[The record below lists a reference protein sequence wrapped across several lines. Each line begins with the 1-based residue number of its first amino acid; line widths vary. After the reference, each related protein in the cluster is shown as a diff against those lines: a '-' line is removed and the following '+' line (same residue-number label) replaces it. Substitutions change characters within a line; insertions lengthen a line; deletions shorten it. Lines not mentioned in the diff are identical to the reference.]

1 MSKSLNSPTARLLQ
15 TSRLFSLP
23 RPLPTPA
30 LEQATS
36 TGIFRAS
43 ETATLPHPT
52 HQAIA
57 TPASSHF
64 RGDWGLKRPLPGKAT
79 RYTSTP
85 VIRVR
90 AQDNPQHITDFESAA
105 DHVLTERK
113 WQEMGVP
120 LMAKSSKSTYTD
132 TDRIARSVYEDN
144 LDNTD
149 PNVAASLNPGADQ
162 QWARSAVPGLPARR
176 NALLADTL
184 GVKRWKYNS
193 PWITG
198 MQEGEFSNY
207 LAKTIAAQKV
217 EFRKFL
223 VQRIAE
229 KRVQEEE
236 RSLRDQGI
244 ARQLSAA
251 RIQAIRREVEQ
262 NYETEEKKLRD
273 SHAEMHLG
281 SELTAAICEFLDL
294 PGVRTS
300 QTAAVSRNQALANHI
315 SAGLGSDAAGPPS
328 THPAA
333 GLSHLRTN
341 AFMEMH
347 PLWGAQSRRAPV
359 LARVVRPRQ
368 QPQGKEYQAKIGVGG
383 VVTNDPT
390 NASYQPERNAAIRV
404 DQPIEEQWLD
414 HDRMTY
420 QLDADL
426 ENGNKIWVHPEIGH
440 IDEAGRIRLEITR
453 GDKEAIAVKT
463 SNVEPIIEARG
474 QMQNLSAVAAPGT
487 AGNANYGHSLADKR
501 YAAPDSGIRGFDREL
516 GRTRQ
521 QGQMGKTEAADKI
534 KELLN
539 GSGRAR

>member
-1 MSKSLNSPTARLLQ
+1 MNSPTARLLQ

-23 RPLPTPA
+23 RPLPVPA

-36 TGIFRAS
+36 TGVFRAS

-52 HQAIA
+52 HQAIV

-85 VIRVR
+85 IIRVR

-105 DHVLTERK
+105 DHTLTERK

-120 LMAKSSKSTYTD
+120 LMAKSTKSSYTD
-132 TDRIARSVYEDN
+132 TDRVARSVYEDN

-149 PNVAASLNPGADQ
+149 PNVVASLNPTSNQ
-162 QWARSAVPGLPARR
+162 QSARPAIPGLPSRS

-198 MQEGEFSNY
+198 MQEGEFNNY
-207 LAKTIAAQKV
+207 VAKTIAGQKDK
-217 EFRKFL
+217 FRKFL
-223 VQRIAE
+223 VQRIADQ
-229 KRVQEEE
+229 RVQEEE

-244 ARQLSAA
+244 GRQLSAS
-251 RIQAIRREVEQ
+251 RIQSIRRNIEQ
-262 NYETEEKKLRD
+262 NFEVEEKKLRD
-273 SHAEMHLG
+273 AHTETHLG

-294 PGVRTS
+294 PGVRAA
-300 QTAAVSRNQALANHI
+300 QQGAVSRNQAFANQM

-333 GLSHLRTN
+333 GLSHIRTN
-341 AFMEMH
+341 AYMEMH
-347 PLWGAQSRRAPV
+347 PLWGAQSHHSPV
-359 LARVVRPRQ
+359 LARVVRPRL
-368 QPQGKEYQAKIGVGG
+368 QPQGNEFQAKIGVGG
-383 VVTNDPT
+383 VVTNDT
-390 NASYQPERNAAIRV
+390 HGAAYHPERNQLRAEQTKE
-404 DQPIEEQWLD
+404 DQWLD
-414 HDRMTY
+414 AERMTH

-426 ENGNKIWVHPEIGH
+426 ENGNKVWVHPEIAH
-440 IDEAGRIRLEITR
+440 IDELGHIRLDITR

-463 SNVEPIIEARG
+463 SRVEPIIEARDSMPSPSG
-474 QMQNLSAVAAPGT
+474 MSAPPGT
-487 AGNANYGHSLADKR
+487 AGNANYGHSLADRR
-501 YAAPDSGIRGFDREL
+501 YATPGQAIRGFDGEL
-516 GRTRQ
+516 GRSPR
-521 QGQMGKTEAADKI
+521 QGQMGKEEAAQKI
-534 KELLN
+534 RELLK
-539 GSGRAR
+539 GSGAAKR

>member
-1 MSKSLNSPTARLLQ
+1 MNSPTARLLQ

-30 LEQATS
+30 LELATS
-36 TGIFRAS
+36 NGAFRAS
-43 ETATLPHPT
+43 DTATLPHPT
-52 HQAIA
+52 HQAIV

-120 LMAKSSKSTYTD
+120 LIVSGTKSNYT
-132 TDRIARSVYEDN
+132 RSNRVPSSVYEEN

-149 PNVAASLNPGADQ
+149 PNVAANLNPTSNQRQSRA
-162 QWARSAVPGLPARR
+162 SLPDSSNRR
-176 NALLADTL
+176 NARLAESMN
-184 GVKRWKYNS
+184 VKRWKYDS

-198 MQEGEFSNY
+198 MREGDFNNY
-207 LAKTIAAQKV
+207 IAKTIASRKG

-223 VQRIAE
+223 VTRIADR
-229 KRVQEEE
+229 RVQDEE
-236 RSLRDQGI
+236 RSLREQGI

-251 RIQAIRREVEQ
+251 RIQSIRRDVEQ
-262 NYETEEKKLRD
+262 NFDQEEKKLRD

-281 SELTAAICEFLDL
+281 SDLTAAICDFLDL
-294 PGVRTS
+294 PGVRSS
-300 QTAAVSRNQALANHI
+300 QPSQSQSFANSI
-315 SAGLGSDAAGPPS
+315 SASLGSDSAGPPS

-341 AFMEMH
+341 AFMENH
-347 PLWGAQSRRAPV
+347 PLWGPQSRRAPV
-359 LARVVRPRQ
+359 LARVIRPRLSAT
-368 QPQGKEYQAKIGVGG
+368 GNDFQAKLGVGG
-383 VVTNDPT
+383 IVTNDT
-390 NASYQPERNAAIRV
+390 KGGAYHPERNSALR
-404 DQPIEEQWLD
+404 EEQPKEQRWLD
-414 HDRMTY
+414 AERMTY

-426 ENGNKIWVHPEIGH
+426 ENGNKMWVHPETAH
-440 IDEAGRIRLEITR
+440 VDEQGRIDLSVTR
-453 GDKEAIAVKT
+453 GDKEAIAVHT
-463 SNVEPIIEARG
+463 SHVEPIIEAR
-474 QMQNLSAVAAPGT
+474 SARHSPSIMAAPGT
-487 AGNANYGHSLADKR
+487 AGNANYGNSLADRR
-501 YAAPDSGIRGFDREL
+501 YASPTSSVRGFDREL

-521 QGQMGKTEAADKI
+521 QGQMSNKDQSDRI
-534 KELLN
+534 RELLS
-539 GSGRAR
+539 GSGRERTP

>member
-1 MSKSLNSPTARLLQ
+1 MNSPTARLLQ

-23 RPLPTPA
+23 RPLPVPA

-85 VIRVR
+85 LIRVR

-105 DHVLTERK
+105 DYTLTERK

-120 LMAKSSKSTYTD
+120 LMAKSTKSSYTD
-132 TDRIARSVYEDN
+132 TDRVARSVYEDN

-149 PNVAASLNPGADQ
+149 PNVVASLNPGSKQSMRPAI
-162 QWARSAVPGLPARR
+162 PGLPTRS

-198 MQEGEFSNY
+198 MQEGEFNNY
-207 LAKTIAAQKV
+207 VTKTIASQKDK
-217 EFRKFL
+217 FRKFL
-223 VQRIAE
+223 VQRIADQ
-229 KRVQEEE
+229 RVQEEE
-236 RSLRDQGI
+236 RSLRDQGVG
-244 ARQLSAA
+244 RQLSAA
-251 RIQAIRREVEQ
+251 RIQSIRRDVEQ
-262 NYETEEKKLRD
+262 NFETEEKRLRD
-273 SHAEMHLG
+273 AHAETHLG

-294 PGVRTS
+294 PGVRT
-300 QTAAVSRNQALANHI
+300 ANPGAVSRNQALANQI
-315 SAGLGSDAAGPPS
+315 SAGLGSDATGPPS

-341 AFMEMH
+341 AYMEMH
-347 PLWGAQSRRAPV
+347 PLWGAQSHHSPV
-359 LARVVRPRQ
+359 LARVVRPRL
-368 QPQGKEYQAKIGVGG
+368 QPQGNEFQAKIGVGG
-383 VVTNDPT
+383 VVTNDT
-390 NASYQPERNAAIRV
+390 HGASYHPERNAAGRAE
-404 DQPIEEQWLD
+404 QTKEEQWLD
-414 HDRMTY
+414 AERMTH
-420 QLDADL
+420 QLDPDL
-426 ENGNKIWVHPEIGH
+426 EHGNKVWVHPEIAH
-440 IDEAGRIRLEITR
+440 IDEAGRIRLDITR

-463 SNVEPIIEARG
+463 SQVEAIIEAREA
-474 QMQNLSAVAAPGT
+474 MPRPSAMAAPGT
-487 AGNANYGHSLADKR
+487 AGNANYGYSLADRR
-501 YAAPDSGIRGFDREL
+501 YATPGQGIRGFDGEL
-516 GRTRQ
+516 GRNPRQ
-521 QGQMGKTEAADKI
+521 GEMDRGKAAEKI
-534 KELLN
+534 RELL
-539 GSGRAR
+539 GQAR